1 MNSLARSCLGRF
13 VYVLKASFWNVDL
26 GPAATMYY
34 HVMAS
39 GDLELNGSRHHVRPR
54 VDLGAAATMYYV
66 MASGDLELNGS
77 THHVPCVDL
86 GAAATMYYVMASG
99 DLELNFVRR
108 KISCSITLPNA
119 RVIAQRTCLLNIQL
133 TIQPFHV

>member
-1 MNSLARSCLGRF
+1 M
-13 VYVLKASFWNVDL
+13 LKALFWHVDL
-26 GPAATMYY
+26 SAAPTMYNF
-34 HVMAS
+34 MAS
-39 GDLELNGSRHHVRPR
+39 SDLKLNGSRHVAHI
-54 VDLGAAATMYYV
+54 DLSAAPTMY
-66 MASGDLELNGS
+66 DF
-77 THHVPCVDL
+77 
-86 GAAATMYYVMASG
+86 MASG

>member
-26 GPAATMYY
+26 GAAATMYY

-54 VDLGAAATMYYV
+54 
-66 MASGDLELNGS
+66 
-77 THHVPCVDL
+77 VDL